1 MLTTT
6 EIITL
11 IGISLML
18 CADTGY
24 LIRIIAL
31 NNIKKCLWLDGIIL
45 TSGVLSVGALVND
58 MLFVNEL
65 KLKYLL
71 ILAFVIILMMISS
84 AVMRE
89 NRREIN
95 TLKNANILLII
106 LSSVL
111 FFLCLII
118 GGEGYKLIDSNNT
131 LEIVSLSFAGL
142 VLMFD
147 AAYLIRTFVL
157 NIRETSKILD
167 YGILISGLG
176 SIAPLAVLILSAE
189 EAGYDILSISCFA
202 LSLNMFSGF
211 LMRNEKRNYIQIVHF
226 VITVICIFLL
236 TPLLISNFPKILV

>member
-6 EIITL
+6 EIIVL

-31 NNIKKCLWLDGIIL
+31 NNTKKCLWLDGIIL
-45 TSGVLSVGALVND
+45 ASGILSVGALVNE

-65 KLKYLL
+65 SLKYLL
-71 ILAFVIILMMISS
+71 ILVFVIILMTISS

-89 NRREIN
+89 NRREAN
-95 TLKNANILLII
+95 TLKNANILLTI

-111 FFLCLII
+111 FFACLII
-118 GGEGYKLIDSNNT
+118 GGEGYKLVDLNNT
-131 LEIVSLSFAGL
+131 LEIVFLSFAGL
-142 VLMFD
+142 VLLFD

-167 YGILISGLG
+167 YGILISGIG
-176 SIAPLAVLILSAE
+176 SITPLAILILSAE
-189 EAGYDILSISCFA
+189 EVGYDILSVSCFA

-211 LMRNEKRNYIQIVHF
+211 LMRNEKRKYIQIIHF
-226 VITVICIFLL
+226 VITVVCILAL
-236 TPLLISNFPKILV
+236 APLLIKYFPKMPV

>member
-58 MLFVNEL
+58 MLFINEL
-65 KLKYLL
+65 SLKYLL
-71 ILAFVIILMMISS
+71 ILAFVIILMMVSS

-89 NRREIN
+89 NRREVN
-95 TLKNANILLII
+95 ALKNANILLTI

-111 FFLCLII
+111 FFVCLII
-118 GGEGYKLIDSNNT
+118 GGEGYKLVDLNNT
-131 LEIVSLSFAGL
+131 LEIVFISFAGL
-142 VLMFD
+142 VLLFD
-147 AAYLIRTFVL
+147 AVYLIRTFVL
-157 NIRETSKILD
+157 NIRKTSNILD
-167 YGILISGLG
+167 YGILISGIG
-176 SIAPLAVLILSAE
+176 AIVPLAILILNAE
-189 EAGYDILSISCFA
+189 EVGYDILSISCFA

-211 LMRNEKRNYIQIVHF
+211 LMRNEDRNYVQIIHF
-226 VITVICIFLL
+226 VITVVCILALAPFL
-236 TPLLISNFPKILV
+236 IKYFPEMPV